1 MVWSDAL
8 STFFEDG
15 DLSESDGSSYLLPGT
30 CLVGDFSYFPNGKSW
45 KIHHDWG
52 ISVVIFL
59 NIFWGSLKHIQ
70 DMWGIVSHMSMARKF
85 RGYGIV
91 AGE

>member
-52 ISVVIFL
+52 ISVV
-59 NIFWGSLKHIQ
+59 NIVYFWGDPESANPRFPSGKLT
-70 DMWGIVSHMSMARKF
+70 
-85 RGYGIV
+85 
-91 AGE
+91 